1 MSEQII
7 QAVTGGA
14 DAPTDTAEAI
24 GKAARRLDEIAGQM
38 AEAKASDTA
47 RFDALSKEQAA
58 QAEILTGLK
67 AKYDEE
73 AREATLQ
80 TAAANAKAALEMASG
95 LRAPSKA
102 ALVGSNGVLVPSL
115 GGYKAGAFL
124 QAIDTLNR
132 TGAFDGERQ
141 AAKATLESLGSF
153 YMTPEEAGSKATLG
167 LTDATGGWI
176 VPNAVVEPIIKT
188 GRYRPGVTRLVTRR
202 TGLADQYQVDI
213 PFRRSSPSRA
223 LVAPW
228 GDQKELRSLTYE
240 GYTATL
246 YTLAA
251 IYDLSK
257 QFVRKSAGA
266 AEADVM
272 SELADA
278 FGAGESYYLLQGSGS
293 GEPYGLQT
301 ALALGGASGYTSS
314 FSASATTL
322 AGSIANAIATAA
334 GQLASRNR
342 TPTGA
347 LLGAAAYW
355 TMLSQGTDTAGFW
368 FAGQRGGS
376 PEGIDPNTL
385 ISPFGIPVIPET
397 QLAGTDDLIVGEW
410 SAFRAY
416 YGEGFRVDSSDVAY
430 DRWDKNLVGFRGE
443 MEMGADARPAVFA
456 GAFQFIADIVP

>member
-1 MSEQII
+1 MDEQII

-67 AKYDEE
+67 AKFDEE

-102 ALVGSNGVLVPSL
+102 GLIGSNGVLVPSL

-213 PFRRSSPSRA
+213 PFQIGRA
-223 LVAPW
+223 HV
-228 GDQKELRSLTYE
+228 
-240 GYTATL
+240 
-246 YTLAA
+246 
-251 IYDLSK
+251 
-257 QFVRKSAGA
+257 
-266 AEADVM
+266 
-272 SELADA
+272 
-278 FGAGESYYLLQGSGS
+278 
-293 GEPYGLQT
+293 
-301 ALALGGASGYTSS
+301 
-314 FSASATTL
+314 
-322 AGSIANAIATAA
+322 
-334 GQLASRNR
+334 
-342 TPTGA
+342 
-347 LLGAAAYW
+347 
-355 TMLSQGTDTAGFW
+355 
-368 FAGQRGGS
+368 
-376 PEGIDPNTL
+376 
-385 ISPFGIPVIPET
+385 
-397 QLAGTDDLIVGEW
+397 
-410 SAFRAY
+410 
-416 YGEGFRVDSSDVAY
+416 
-430 DRWDKNLVGFRGE
+430 
-443 MEMGADARPAVFA
+443 
-456 GAFQFIADIVP
+456 